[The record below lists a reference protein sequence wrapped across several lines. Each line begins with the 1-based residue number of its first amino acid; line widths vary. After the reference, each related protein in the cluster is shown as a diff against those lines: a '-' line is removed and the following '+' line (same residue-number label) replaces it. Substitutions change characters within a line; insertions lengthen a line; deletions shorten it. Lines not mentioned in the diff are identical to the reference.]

1 MSDVDAIRSM
11 ASEHDLEFVD
21 LDRYSVDPAAA
32 DVLPEEVARQ
42 YQAVPVKRRFGTPVI
57 AIADPDD
64 VAAADAV
71 REAIGRDF
79 ISVVAVPS
87 QIVSC
92 LDRQYGGGADRHD
105 ETGGV
110 GAFDALPG
118 SPVADEGSAPVDLAA
133 SDLGAAD
140 LFGVGATATDADFGL
155 AAPAPSGDP
164 LLAEAASALVPG
176 LADLADDDDVDD
188 ALGLSLFGSAFVTTG
203 PSDAAP
209 ATPAASPEAAF
220 DMPAPLPGND
230 PWAAGYGAPEGLA
243 VPPTGVVPTVPV
255 AGSPGA
261 PGSPDDV
268 WQDLMALPVDGP
280 IAEGGASDGFGSGGA
295 VVGSEGGLAG
305 TGDAA
310 AHAAPSSVPEM
321 PGGSGL
327 AGAVAEDVD
336 ADPLLADPTTPRAPV
351 PGPGSLAEA
360 TDPGAP
366 GAQPMT
372 TGSGEL
378 AMAAPVGV
386 PGIDGTSDAA
396 SFTADL
402 VDEAV
407 ASFEEQHA
415 EAVGGGEVEGDGPT
429 AGFPALAKA
438 LVDGDRVDLEDM
450 VSVLAE
456 HAETGNSIARILTAR
471 RLVTEADLMWAMAE
485 EMGLEFVDLD
495 VRGVNYADAG
505 RLPESTCR
513 HHNVLCIASDDGTPV
528 VASANPTDVFAI
540 DDLRTILGGTFITVV
555 ATPGQIAAYIDKA
568 FSGGGDA
575 ADMAVEASRGFD
587 GSSSSERDVEDI
599 QASTDDAPIVR
610 YVNLLILQALN
621 ERASDIHVEPTAG
634 ELRIRYR
641 IDGVLHDVSTAPR
654 SIAAAVTTRLKV
666 MADMNIAEHRIP
678 QDGRISLSVGSK
690 GVDLRMA
697 TLPTIHGEKVVM
709 RVLDKS
715 SVVLGF
721 NDLGFDDDL
730 LTTYEGIYTKPYGTI
745 LVTGP
750 TGSGKSTTLYTTL
763 TALNSAEKNI
773 ITVEDPVELQIKGI
787 NQVQLNVKAG
797 LTFPAALKS
806 ILRSDPDIVLV
817 GEIRDRETA
826 VTAIEAALTGHLV
839 LSTLHTNNAAST
851 PMRLIEM
858 GIEPFLVTSALSAIL
873 AQRLARRLC
882 VHCKEAFQ
890 PTEADIVAAG
900 WRVEEVERA
909 DGIPKL
915 YRAVGCS
922 ACSNTGYRG
931 RKALAELMP
940 MTEEIERMI
949 IEGGSVDE
957 IHRLAVSQGMVTLRE
972 SGLRKAIEGE
982 TTLEEVLRVVA

>member
-1 MSDVDAIRSM
+1 MSDVDAVRSL

-21 LDRYSVDPAAA
+21 LDRYSVDPGAA
-32 DVLPEEVARQ
+32 DALPAELARQ
-42 YQAVPVKRRFGTPVI
+42 YQAVPVKRRFGTPVV

-64 VAAADAV
+64 AFAVDAL
-71 REAIGRDF
+71 RAAIGRDF

-87 QIVSC
+87 QIAAC
-92 LDRQYGGGADRHD
+92 LDRQYGGDDSSAAASRRD
-105 ETGGV
+105 
-110 GAFDALPG
+110 G
-118 SPVADEGSAPVDLAA
+118 SPEAPVAVPAAVSAPDPAADDDVAGPTAADPGAAEVDL
-133 SDLGAAD
+133 
-140 LFGVGATATDADFGL
+140 GL
-155 AAPAPSGDP
+155 VVPPAPVASGDP
-164 LLAEAASALVPG
+164 LLAEAASALVPDTSALDG
-176 LADLADDDDVDD
+176 PDDDVDD
-188 ALGLSLFGSAFVTTG
+188 ALGLSLFGSAFVNAGST
-203 PSDAAP
+203 DAAAPAPEPLPPDPAFDLP
-209 ATPAASPEAAF
+209 ATPAV
-220 DMPAPLPGND
+220 D
-230 PWAAGYGAPEGLA
+230 PWA
-243 VPPTGVVPTVPV
+243 TGV
-255 AGSPGA
+255 GA
-261 PGSPDDV
+261 PGDVPEPAFDPPAPAAGAPGPTDV

-280 IAEGGASDGFGSGGA
+280 AGDA
-295 VVGSEGGLAG
+295 LAG
-305 TGDAA
+305 VPPADEPPVGPSVEPADL
-310 AHAAPSSVPEM
+310 AAPLDADEPAPPSIVPEM
-321 PGGSGL
+321 ADPPDLTADATDLAATEAALAVAPGPVGADGDL
-327 AGAVAEDVD
+327 GDLGAGPVDAGA
-336 ADPLLADPTTPRAPV
+336 TT
-351 PGPGSLAEA
+351 
-360 TDPGAP
+360 
-366 GAQPMT
+366 
-372 TGSGEL
+372 
-378 AMAAPVGV
+378 
-386 PGIDGTSDAA
+386 DAA
-396 SFTADL
+396 SLTADL

-415 EAVGGGEVEGDGPT
+415 EESAGSEGSDDGPT

-450 VSVLAE
+450 ASVLAE
-456 HAETGNSIARILTAR
+456 HAETGSSIARILTAR
-471 RLVTEADLMWAMAE
+471 RLVTEADLMWAMAQ

-495 VRGVNYADAG
+495 VVGVNYADAG
-505 RLPESTCR
+505 LLPESTCR
-513 HHNVLCIASDDGTPV
+513 HHNVLCVASENGTPV
-528 VASANPTDVFAI
+528 VASSNPTDVFAM
-540 DDLRTILGGTFITVV
+540 DDLRTIIGGSFVTVV
-555 ATPGQIAAYIDKA
+555 ATPGQIASYIGKA
-568 FSGGGDA
+568 FSSGGDA

-587 GSSSSERDVEDI
+587 GSSSSDHGIEDI
-599 QASTDDAPIVR
+599 QAATDDAPIVR

-666 MADMNIAEHRIP
+666 MADMNIAEHRVP

-730 LTTYEGIYTKPYGTI
+730 LATYEGIYTKPYGTI

-763 TALNSAEKNI
+763 TALNSSEKNI

-797 LTFPAALKS
+797 LTFAAALKS

-817 GEIRDRETA
+817 GEIRDRDTA

-839 LSTLHTNNAAST
+839 LSTLHTNNASST

-858 GIEPFLVTSALSAIL
+858 GLEPFLVTSALSGIL

-882 VHCKEAFQ
+882 VHCKEAYQ
-890 PTEADIVAAG
+890 PTEADIAAAG
-900 WRVEEVERA
+900 WQVEEVERP

-957 IHRLAVSQGMVTLRE
+957 LHRLAVSQGMVTLRQ
-972 SGLRKAIEGE
+972 SGLRKAVEGE

>member
-1 MSDVDAIRSM
+1 MSDVDAIRSL

-21 LDRYSVDPAAA
+21 LDRYSVDPGAA
-32 DVLPEEVARQ
+32 DALPEELARQ
-42 YQAVPVKRRFGTPVI
+42 FQAVPVKRRFGTPVV

-64 VAAADAV
+64 VFAVDAL
-71 REAIGRDF
+71 RAAIGRDF

-87 QIVSC
+87 QIAAC
-92 LDRQYGGGADRHD
+92 LERQYGAG
-105 ETGGV
+105 
-110 GAFDALPG
+110 DAPAATWDAAVPEAPAA
-118 SPVADEGSAPVDLAA
+118 SQVADVPEAGPGVPDVAEADAA
-133 SDLGAAD
+133 ALFAAD
-140 LFGVGATATDADFGL
+140 PAGADADFGL
-155 AAPAPSGDP
+155 VMAPPVSGDP
-164 LLAEAASALVPG
+164 LLAEAASALVP
-176 LADLADDDDVDD
+176 DLGTAGYLDDSDDVDD
-188 ALGLSLFGSAFVTTG
+188 TLGLSLFGSAFVNAGSTDVDPLLEDPVLEDPVPPAAEPWAPG
-203 PSDAAP
+203 VAAP
-209 ATPAASPEAAF
+209 GGVADPAVGAVAP
-220 DMPAPLPGND
+220 MPGEGG
-230 PWAAGYGAPEGLA
+230 AG
-243 VPPTGVVPTVPV
+243 
-255 AGSPGA
+255 
-261 PGSPDDV
+261 DV

-280 IAEGGASDGFGSGGA
+280 IGAGAAAVEGP
-295 VVGSEGGLAG
+295 G
-305 TGDAA
+305 TGGVQASADQV
-310 AHAAPSSVPEM
+310 PSSVPEM
-321 PGGSGL
+321 PGAADQVGAAPDL
-327 AGAVAEDVD
+327 APELAPDLAPGIEPERVAELSPEPPPGIEPERAAELAELADPATVGTPVFDDVAGDFGAPAAAATGTGAVAAADDV
-336 ADPLLADPTTPRAPV
+336 
-351 PGPGSLAEA
+351 
-360 TDPGAP
+360 
-366 GAQPMT
+366 
-372 TGSGEL
+372 
-378 AMAAPVGV
+378 AAL
-386 PGIDGTSDAA
+386 
-396 SFTADL
+396 TADL

-407 ASFEEQHA
+407 ASFEELHA
-415 EAVGGGEVEGDGPT
+415 EEQPDVEGSGYGPT

-456 HAETGNSIARILTAR
+456 HAETGNTIARILTAR
-471 RLVTEADLMWAMAE
+471 RLVSEADLMWAMAQ
-485 EMGLEFVDLD
+485 EMGLDFVDLD
-495 VRGVNYADAG
+495 VVGVNYADA
-505 RLPESTCR
+505 RLLPESTCR
-513 HHNVLCIASDDGTPV
+513 HHNVLCIATDNGTPV
-528 VASANPTDVFAI
+528 VASSNPTDVFAV
-540 DDLRTILGGTFITVV
+540 DDLRTIIGGSFVTVV
-555 ATPGQIAAYIDKA
+555 ATPGQIASYIGKA

-587 GSSSSERDVEDI
+587 GSVSSEQGIEDI
-599 QASTDDAPIVR
+599 QAATDDAPIVR

-666 MADMNIAEHRIP
+666 MADMNIAEHRVP

-721 NDLGFDDDL
+721 SDLGFDDDL
-730 LTTYEGIYTKPYGTI
+730 LATYEGIYTKPYGTI

-763 TALNSAEKNI
+763 TALNSSTKNI

-797 LTFPAALKS
+797 LTFAAALKS

-817 GEIRDRETA
+817 GEIRDRDTA

-858 GIEPFLVTSALSAIL
+858 GLEPFLVTSALSGIL

-890 PTEADIVAAG
+890 PSEADIMAAG
-900 WRVEEVERA
+900 WRVEEVERP

-972 SGLRKAIEGE
+972 SGLRKAVEGE